1 MTLSDEKRDALRNEI
16 FDLLA
21 EAHVRLFQYNSHVM
35 PGWARHAGLIKQAA
49 GGIMP
54 ARIGE
59 VIDSHRIARERNEA
73 KAFAG
78 IKEKKTK
85 APKTPKSVTKKADD
99 KTEKQQL
106 IDDARSIGLKVDAR
120 MSVATLKAKLAEQ
133 AGA

>member
-21 EAHVRLFQYNSHVM
+21 EAHVRLFQYTSHVM
-35 PGWARHAGLIKQAA
+35 PGWARQAGLIKQAA

-59 VIDSHRIARERNEA
+59 VIDSPRIARERNEA
-73 KAFAG
+73 KAFAEL
-78 IKEKKTK
+78 EKKTK
-85 APKTPKSVTKKADD
+85 ATKTPKSVTKKADD
-99 KTEKQQL
+99 KIEKQQL

-120 MSVATLKAKLAEQ
+120 MSVMTLKAKLAEQ
-133 AGA
+133 AGG